1 MWKLNECREK
11 KEVYK
16 SLISF
21 VYYIVKLP
29 KFKNIKSNTQIKILL
44 SRIYKNLRV
53 SLILKFYYQG
63 FIKI

>member
-44 SRIYKNLRV
+44 SRIYKNLIV
-53 SLILKFYYQG
+53 SLFILYY
-63 FIKI
+63 FNNLL